1 MARIPLRW
9 VPLLAAIALAAAA
22 GCNGNQVVGKGAQQS
37 PTPTSSPTGT
47 ATTPIGTPT
56 TLPTP
61 MPCEFY
67 GVDDVSRLWVI
78 DPAAKTATLVGAT
91 GVTGMSDIAIT
102 PDQKLFG
109 IDEYGFVY
117 QLNPTTGG
125 ASPVGMISQALGP
138 NAMDAA
144 PSGHLL
150 VGGQGDGK
158 LHDHDLATGADTV
171 VATYTGALIFSGDI
185 ASVDA
190 THALGTMTDGGGTNH
205 DHLIAFDLSAHT
217 ATDVGD
223 LGYLQVYG
231 LDYGCDGNLYG
242 LVAGSPPT
250 LISVNATNAAT
261 SVLGTLNGP
270 DTLWGAAGPAQ

>member
-1 MARIPLRW
+1 MARTLRTIPLIA
-9 VPLLAAIALAAAA
+9 LLALAAAA

-37 PTPTSSPTGT
+37 PTPTST
-47 ATTPIGTPT
+47 ATATDTPTGTPT

-78 DPAAKTATLVGAT
+78 DPTAKTATLVGAT

-102 PDQKLFG
+102 PDQKLIGVDEFG
-109 IDEYGFVY
+109 IVY
-117 QLNPTTGG
+117 QLNPTTGS
-125 ASPVGMISQALGP
+125 ASGIGLISQVSGP

-150 VGGQGDGK
+150 VGGQADGS
-158 LHDHDLATGADTV
+158 LHDHDLASGADTV
-171 VATYTGALIFSGDI
+171 VATYSGGLLFSGDI

-190 THALGTMTDGGGTNH
+190 THALGTMNKGDGVTH
-205 DHLIAFDLSAHT
+205 DHLIAFDLSAHG
-217 ATDVGD
+217 ASDLGD
-223 LGYLQVYG
+223 LGYVNVYG

-250 LISVNATNAAT
+250 LISVNASNAAT
-261 SVLGTLNGP
+261 SVLGPLNGP